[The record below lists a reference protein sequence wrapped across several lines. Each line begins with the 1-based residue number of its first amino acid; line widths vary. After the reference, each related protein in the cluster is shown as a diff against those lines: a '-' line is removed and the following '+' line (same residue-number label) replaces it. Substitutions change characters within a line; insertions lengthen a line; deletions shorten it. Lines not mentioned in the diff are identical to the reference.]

1 METSD
6 ILNKIESAR
15 NEYYSENQKN
25 TFFKKQQKFDCAETI
40 VNNIDL
46 NMILPVMFKLE
57 ANNIVFNYSIF
68 KAVASPNIYMNIAQY
83 LFQIT
88 DSIIQSH
95 GTYNLRA
102 DLAGLTMSAIERY
115 KSFLS
120 LVSGEGQR
128 NGKGFLKHLEL
139 IHIHNPPTF
148 VEYLCGIVIPIVDPA
163 IKDRF
168 VIYMKNGNV
177 VKYTGK

>member
-1 METSD
+1 MESND

-25 TFFKKQQKFDCAETI
+25 MFFKKQQKFECAESI

-46 NMILPVMFKLE
+46 NTILSVMFKVE
-57 ANNIVFNYSIF
+57 ENNIIFNYGVF
-68 KAVASPNIYMNIAQY
+68 KAVASPNIYMTIAHY

-88 DSIIQSH
+88 DSVIQSH
-95 GTYNLRA
+95 GTYNLRV

-115 KSFLS
+115 KSFVA
-120 LVSGEGQR
+120 LVSAEGLR
-128 NGKGFLKHLEL
+128 IGKGFLKHLEL
-139 IHIHNPPTF
+139 VHVHNPPTF
-148 VEYLCGIVIPIVDPA
+148 VEYLCGIVIPIVDNS

-177 VKYTGK
+177 VKYVSK

>member
-1 METSD
+1 METAD

-46 NMILPVMFKLE
+46 NMILPVMFKVE
-57 ANNIVFNYSIF
+57 TNNIIFNYSVF
-68 KAVASPNIYMNIAQY
+68 KAIASPNIYMTLAQY

-88 DSIIQSH
+88 DSIIQSY
-95 GTYNLRA
+95 GTYSLRV

-115 KSFLS
+115 KSFLV

-139 IHIHNPPTF
+139 IHVHNPPTF

-177 VKYTGK
+177 VKYVSK